1 VISAYTAELKY
12 IRNVS
17 PTTLDLYKYSFQ
29 AFKDALESRATVVAR
44 VAELRDKGMKPVTVN
59 TYLRCIDAYFM
70 WLHKE
75 HGKERVKIPWLQDEQ
90 KILIT
95 FSAAHVKALIHWKP
109 VKRADLRLHVL
120 ALTALDTGLR
130 VAELLSLKRVDVD
143 FQNFTLRVVGKG
155 NKHRLPSVPT

>member
-59 TYLRCIDAYFM
+59 TYLRCINAYFM

-95 FSAAHVKALIHWKP
+95 FSARQGAH
-109 VKRADLRLHVL
+109 
-120 ALTALDTGLR
+120 
-130 VAELLSLKRVDVD
+130 
-143 FQNFTLRVVGKG
+143 TLEARQACGSAAS
-155 NKHRLPSVPT
+155 HACPYSP